1 MIPGTVQRTVPRR
14 RQCLSPGGGLHEDRD
29 GKREEDAE
37 SYPEDQEEGCHH
49 TRRPLV
55 LGLLY
60 ATESM
65 CTALAGNGDNDSK
78 HVTMFNSTFRP
89 LPILRK
95 RRECHEKMLSIDV
108 NDFLKT

>member
-14 RQCLSPGGGLHEDRD
+14 RQCLSPGGGLHEDGD
-29 GKREEDAE
+29 GEREEDAE
-37 SYPEDQEEGCHH
+37 SDAENEEEGCHH
-49 TRRPLV
+49 SRRPLV

-78 HVTMFNSTFRP
+78 HVTTTQLFDHYPSSENVVYAMRKFCQLMSTTF
-89 LPILRK
+89 
-95 RRECHEKMLSIDV
+95 
-108 NDFLKT
+108 